1 MSRRVALIAPAAS
14 YVGPSLA
21 RVLAA
26 REHDLVLPTPEP
38 GLVAELDAAGAGVE
52 VVEGADDLRDPDT
65 ATALVEAA
73 MSRFG
78 RLDAAC
84 MFSGAILLGRFL
96 DTTVDDLHTIA
107 RGNLEAPYHF
117 LKAVMPPLV
126 ERRDGQVVVI
136 TSATA
141 ARPAPGASLYSAT
154 RAGASMLVKNV
165 AAEHARDNVQ
175 VNAVGTNFMDFPEF
189 VKANGLE
196 GDPERRA
203 RVESAVPMK
212 RLGTIEEFAAFCAVL
227 LDGTSRFQTG
237 QFFSYSGG
245 WSD

>member
-1 MSRRVALIAPAAS
+1 MPRRVAIIAPAAT

-21 RVLAA
+21 RVLAQ
-26 REHDLVLPTPEP
+26 RDHDLVIPTPEP
-38 GLVAELDAAGAGVE
+38 GLVADLEAAGAAVE
-52 VVEGADDLRDPDT
+52 VVDGADDLRDP
-65 ATALVEAA
+65 ASAPALVDAA
-73 MSRFG
+73 LARFG

-126 ERRDGQVVVI
+126 DRRDGQVVVI

-165 AAEHARDNVQ
+165 AAEHAADNVQ

-189 VKANGLE
+189 ITANGLQ
-196 GDPERRA
+196 DNPERRA
-203 RVESAVPMK
+203 RVEAAVPMK
-212 RLGTIEEFAAFCAVL
+212 RLGTMEEFAAFCSVL

>member
-1 MSRRVALIAPAAS
+1 MSRRVALIAPSTS
-14 YVGPSLA
+14 YVGPHLA
-21 RVLAA
+21 RVMAQ
-26 REHDLVLPTPEP
+26 RGHDLVLPSPDSE
-38 GLVAELDAAGAGVE
+38 LVGELQELGAEVE
-52 VVEGADDLRDPDT
+52 AVEGADDLRDP
-65 ATALVEAA
+65 ASAAALVAA
-73 MSRFG
+73 AVDRFG
-78 RLDAAC
+78 RVDAAC

-96 DTTVDDLHTIA
+96 DTSINDLRAIA
-107 RGNLEAPYHF
+107 AGNLEAPYHF
-117 LKAVMPPLV
+117 LKAVMPGMV
-126 ERRDGQVVVI
+126 ERTDGQVLVI

-189 VKANGLE
+189 IRANGLE
-196 GDPERRA
+196 GNPERRA

-212 RLGTIEEFAAFCAVL
+212 RLGQMDEFANFCAVL

>member
-1 MSRRVALIAPAAS
+1 MSRRVALIAPAAT

-21 RVLAA
+21 RTLAA
-26 REHDLVLPTPEP
+26 RDHDIVIPTPEP
-38 GLVAELDAAGAGVE
+38 GLVEDLEALGAGVE
-52 VVEGADDLRDPDT
+52 VVDGADDLRDP
-65 ATALVEAA
+65 ATASALVDAA

-78 RLDAAC
+78 RLDSAC

-126 ERRDGQVVVI
+126 ERKDGQVVVI

-165 AAEHARDNVQ
+165 AAEHAADNVQ

-189 VKANGLE
+189 IQANGLE
-196 GDPERRA
+196 DNPERRA

-212 RLGTIEEFAAFCAVL
+212 RLGTMDEFASFCAVL